1 MTLRHTF
8 IVSGKLLKVLIVL
21 YCFIALLKNSQYF
34 FLRRTGR
41 AGKKGFAVSFF
52 VPEKNGRMARDI
64 IEILNRTS
72 QNVPSELQASAMA
85 SRGGGGRGR
94 GRGGRRY

>member
-1 MTLRHTF
+1 MTLRPTF

-21 YCFIALLKNSQYF
+21 LFYCCFAQNSQYF
-34 FLRRTGR
+34 FSRRTGR